1 MISTMFISEIHENTT
16 NSVMTSIMFI
26 SEIHENTTNS
36 VMTSTMF
43 ISEIYTRIQHDFNY
57 VHLRDT

>member
-1 MISTMFISEIHENTT
+1 MISTI
-16 NSVMTSIMFI
+16 I

-43 ISEIYTRIQHDFNY
+43 ISEIHENTTNSVMISTMFISEIYTRIQQI
-57 VHLRDT
+57 VS